1 MEAMAAYWPIGIRM
15 SAWSLKCGALS
26 ELARRMAEYASLFR
40 PTCCAH
46 AAELRAPCSARSIHN
61 FGGCAFI
68 HKFRFFVKNFFSFQ
82 NFFIFL
88 SALCLLASL
97 CEFRWRRLTEISLR
111 LSTFAAPV
119 NTCNIRLR
127 LRMSCDRKAESMT
140 AFDLARHTFPNAAR
154 TRAGV
159 NGISVSDLAPS
170 GRSAS
175 LMEFIPAPGEPA
187 VAASP

>member
-1 MEAMAAYWPIGIRM
+1 MKTSPSLLREPRGRPVILPQWPR
-15 SAWSLKCGALS
+15 AKRPSLSRCIDFC
-26 ELARRMAEYASLFR
+26 LAN
-40 PTCCAH
+40 

-88 SALCLLASL
+88 SAICLLASL
-97 CEFRWRRLTEISLR
+97 SEFRWRCLTEISLR
-111 LSTFAAPV
+111 LSTFDAPV

-159 NGISVSDLAPS
+159 NGISVSDLEPR

-175 LMEFIPAPGEPA
+175 L
-187 VAASP
+187 